1 MLFRTFSLRD
11 AEVGADGRTLVLA
24 CVPFDQPAMV
34 DDHDG
39 EGPYREVFRRG
50 AFASVAGAPN
60 RVELR
65 YIHDQD
71 GMPYGFGLDLI
82 EDPTHLIG
90 SFRVAPGTQG
100 DQMIALVADG
110 QLGSVSIGY
119 EAGQSRDIQD
129 TAGPLV
135 ERLRVKRLKEVSMAP
150 TGTGAFKS
158 ARPLAIRQADPLIAA
173 RIKARAMWEIEKLRY
188 VR

>member
-11 AEVGADGRTLVLA
+11 AEVAADGRTLVLA
-24 CVPFDQPAMV
+24 CVPFDQPATV
-34 DDHDG
+34 DDGD
-39 EGPYREVFRRG
+39 GPYREVFRRG
-50 AFASVAGAPN
+50 AFASVAGAAN

-65 YIHDQD
+65 YAHDQD
-71 GMPYGFGLDLI
+71 GMPYGFGVDLI

-90 SFRVAPGTQG
+90 TFRVAPSVQG

-119 EAGQSRDIQD
+119 VAGQSRDIAD
-129 TAGPLV
+129 SGGALV
-135 ERLRVKRLKEVSMAP
+135 ERVKVKRLKEVSMAP

-158 ARPLAIRQADPLIAA
+158 AQVLAIRQVDPLVEA
-173 RIKARAMWEIEKLRY
+173 RRRARALWDIEKLRY
-188 VR
+188 LR